1 MSRQR
6 SRSRGPPAGRVPPN
20 SGYTVRFTGRV
31 RSSRRLRGVHLEF
44 DNSAVE
50 EQTTATRCV
59 SLVARGADDSDDTE
73 LSNSDQSRGPSDAP
87 VRRRGSLRG
96 TTPAV
101 PASLEPEREPPG
113 TPTPP
118 AASPTFGGPPPPT
131 PSGPP
136 DFSRLAAAATDTFCL
151 WSSRRHVRR
160 EGRGTGWLCSIAANA
175 AKQCGTGNIAGR
187 PDPCHAQQCGA

>member
-20 SGYTVRFTGRV
+20 SGYTVRFTGRARSRRQRRHRAV
-31 RSSRRLRGVHLEF
+31 EFRSEQWSLGRTCSAPVFTLATWVSAGDDTSSSSFTGARTGTTRDTDTTSSLADLWRPAAADTFRSSRLFE
-44 DNSAVE
+44 
-50 EQTTATRCV
+50 
-59 SLVARGADDSDDTE
+59 
-73 LSNSDQSRGPSDAP
+73 
-87 VRRRGSLRG
+87 VRRRL
-96 TTPAV
+96 P
-101 PASLEPEREPPG
+101 LEVRL
-113 TPTPP
+113 
-118 AASPTFGGPPPPT
+118 SW
-131 PSGPP
+131 
-136 DFSRLAAAATDTFCL
+136 LAAAATDTFCL